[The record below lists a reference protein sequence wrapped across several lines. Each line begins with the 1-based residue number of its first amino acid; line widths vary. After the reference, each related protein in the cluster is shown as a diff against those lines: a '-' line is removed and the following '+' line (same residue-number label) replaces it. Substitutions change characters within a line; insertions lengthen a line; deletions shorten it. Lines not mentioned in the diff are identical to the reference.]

1 MVLITDLLPSPHS
14 RFLISLTSTSS
25 LSSSFKTLALLLEQL
40 PPPPLLEVQPIT
52 ELLEPLEALQFL
64 GLPQAA
70 LEAPIP
76 LQAEAQVLQ
85 HFLQKQEL
93 ELHSEFCA

>member
-25 LSSSFKTLALLLEQL
+25 LSSSFMTLALLLEQL
-40 PPPPLLEVQPIT
+40 PLLLLEVHPIT
-52 ELLEPLEALQFL
+52 EPLEPLEALQFL
-64 GLPQAA
+64 GLPQVA

-93 ELHSEFCA
+93 ELHSKFCA